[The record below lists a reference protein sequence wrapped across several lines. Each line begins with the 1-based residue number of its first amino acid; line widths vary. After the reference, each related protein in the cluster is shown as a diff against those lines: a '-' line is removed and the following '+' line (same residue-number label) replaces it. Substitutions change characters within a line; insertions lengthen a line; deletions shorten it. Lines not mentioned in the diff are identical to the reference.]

1 MTLKWIVIVTKIPVI
16 PRHDNSIIYVPK
28 NQAIKLCAQDQ
39 IDNEGMSKTY
49 NQNLG
54 MKENKKKVKKKKLS

>member
-1 MTLKWIVIVTKIPVI
+1 M
-16 PRHDNSIIYVPK
+16 IYVPK

-54 MKENKKKVKKKKLS
+54 MKENKKKVKKKLS